1 MFCPEEGRTSSFHS
15 ADPREEGME
24 SKPNPFSE
32 ISKQTS
38 QAGRAPHAAWPA
50 QHPAPGTREV
60 FTKYLKRAM
69 KAESESEKKNI

>member
-1 MFCPEEGRTSSFHS
+1 
-15 ADPREEGME
+15 ME

-50 QHPAPGTREV
+50 QRPAPGTREV

-69 KAESESEKKNI
+69 KAESESEKKKYLELCLLKCSQILYNSFTKAV